1 MLVFVSGLTGTLPG
15 LLVDDSETENGLEG
29 CAVSMVM
36 FVVSLLCSCLL
47 SCDCFGNHEQG
58 RPRRVHLVHEP
69 CPDLRSQRVF
79 ALEHWWQAFW
89 RDVEYLG
96 VCMPIYTIQP
106 SGVDVAMAT
115 GSDAEMSELST
126 ELMSIILVLLSEC
139 SVMPIE
145 PCEYSPIKPFVRA
158 HEKCTLKE

>member
-1 MLVFVSGLTGTLPG
+1 VLVFVSGLTVTLPG
-15 LLVDDSETENGLEG
+15 LLVDDSETENGPES
-29 CAVSMVM
+29 CAVSMVI
-36 FVVSLLCSCLL
+36 FVVSLLCSLL

-58 RPRRVHLVHEP
+58 RPRRIHLVPEP

-96 VCMPIYTIQP
+96 VCITIYTIQS

-115 GSDAEMSELST
+115 GSDAEMSELSA
-126 ELMSIILVLLSEC
+126 ELMNIVLSLLSKC
-139 SVMPIE
+139 SHTTSSRLARTESKSMIG
-145 PCEYSPIKPFVRA
+145 SR
-158 HEKCTLKE
+158 